1 MNKNNVHDITPGLNS
16 SPFGT
21 LPDLQLNPRRIGSII
36 VVLFVLSLLFTSVF
50 QVGAD
55 SVGVILRLGKF
66 NAQVVSGLHFKLPF
80 GIDTVHKVPIE
91 KQLKEEFGFRTTD
104 SSGERAVYSS
114 NDFID
119 ESLMLTGDLNV
130 IDVEWTVQ
138 YRISD
143 PFKYL
148 FRVRNVSHTF
158 RLMTQAVMREV
169 IGDRT
174 VHEVLT
180 VGRTELSST
189 VHARLQELCNQYE
202 MGITVGQ
209 VILQAIN
216 PPEPVKPSFN
226 EVNQAQQEME
236 KMINQA
242 RTEYNAEIPRA
253 RGIAQQQLQQAEG
266 YEISRVNRA
275 EGEASRFQ
283 ALHQAYTLSPEV
295 TRRRIYIET
304 MADVLP
310 QVKQKII
317 VGDNTSG
324 LVPFMQLGGSAPV
337 QGGVS
342 K

>member
-1 MNKNNVHDITPGLNS
+1 MKEKDVVDITPGAS
-16 SPFGT
+16 YAKFAHEPRI
-21 LPDLQLNPRRIGSII
+21 QLNPRHVGFGLAA
-36 VVLFVLSLLFTSVF
+36 VVVAILIFSSFF
-50 QVGAD
+50 QIGAD
-55 SVGVILRLGKF
+55 SVGVVLRLGKF
-66 NAQVVSGLHFKLPF
+66 THQVGPGLHFKLPL
-80 GIDTVHKVPIE
+80 GIDRVYKVPTE
-91 KQLKEEFGFRTTD
+91 KQLKEEFGFRTAD
-104 SSGERAVYSS
+104 SSGERAVYAGG
-114 NDFID
+114 NFID

-143 PFKYL
+143 PYNYL

-253 RGIAQQQLQQAEG
+253 RGVAQQLLQQAEG
-266 YEISRVNRA
+266 YEINRVNRA
-275 EGEASRFQ
+275 EGEASRFR
-283 ALHQAYTLSPEV
+283 ALHEAYSLSPEV

-310 QVKQKII
+310 QVQQKII

-324 LVPFMQLGGSAPV
+324 LVPFMQLGTNA
-337 QGGVS
+337 QQGVS